1 MARFFVVFLLLFET
15 LLIAEFDYRFTNTNI
30 TTNQDSLTDDKS
42 YIYNYDRLR
51 FRGDYV
57 EDSFFATLIF
67 DTVNYGGSDF
77 VDSQT
82 FNFLGQV
89 KAATPFTTQSNFYE
103 YETGAV
109 YTKLYRFYAGYE
121 DNKNRVIVGLQN
133 ISMGVGRFFTPTNLF
148 NPKNSYAI
156 EPDETFGVFGI
167 SYTRHI
173 DDMSDLMVVV
183 SQKTNKNF
191 KYAGQ
196 YKTFLEFG
204 DFGIDLI
211 SSDETKMLGFEV
223 EANLHDTGVEVRSE
237 ISFIKAKLNTL
248 VTQEEKEFYQVILG
262 ADYGFVDGITLAGE
276 ILYSSEKFSFEELA
290 LNLESEILQNLVY
303 SNLYTALSLSYS
315 FNIFLDGSLVYI
327 ESFNDKNSRFISPTL
342 TYTLNDYNSFTL
354 GAMLQNGEKDS
365 EFGALENKY
374 FFKWGL
380 SF

>member
-1 MARFFVVFLLLFET
+1 MNSSA
-15 LLIAEFDYRFTNTNI
+15 FTH
-30 TTNQDSLTDDKS
+30 DES

-51 FRGDYV
+51 FRSDYTQNQ
-57 EDSFFATLIF
+57 FFTTAIF
-67 DTVNYGGSDF
+67 DIVNYGGSEF
-77 VDSQT
+77 IESPSFSYLQE
-82 FNFLGQV
+82 V
-89 KAATPFTTQSNFYE
+89 KSDTPFSTHSNFYD
-103 YETGAV
+103 YEKGTIQA
-109 YTKLYRFYAGYE
+109 KLYRFYTGYE
-121 DNKNRVIVGLQN
+121 DDKNRVIAGLQN
-133 ISMGVGRFFTPTNLF
+133 ISMGVGKFFNPTNIF
-148 NPKNSYAI
+148 NPKNSCAI

-173 DDMSDLMVVV
+173 GDMSDLMIVV
-183 SQKTNKNF
+183 SQKANKSF

-196 YKTFLEFG
+196 YKTFLDFG

-237 ISFIKAKLNTL
+237 ISFIKSKLNTL
-248 VTQEEKEFYQVILG
+248 VTKEEKEFYQAILG
-262 ADYGFVDGITLAGE
+262 ADYGFIDGITLAGE
-276 ILYSSEKFSFEELA
+276 ILYSSEKFLLKELA

-315 FNIFLDGSLVYI
+315 FNIFLESSLVYI
-327 ESFNDKNSRFISPTL
+327 ESFNDNNSRFISPTL

-354 GAMLQNGEKDS
+354 GAMIHNGADKS
-365 EFGALENKY
+365 EFGSLENRY